1 MRLALRHKILI
12 LSVLTAPVLSIGA
25 VAQDSPKAKAKA
37 SDSSGSDPVLLP
49 RKKADT
55 DKSAEDYRRVPQYF
69 GQVNLTQE
77 QRETIYGIREKY
89 ARRQAQLEE
98 ELASIR
104 DNVLRES
111 EAVLTREQR
120 DRLIQLRGQAKS
132 KAAAKAKAKTKS

>member
-1 MRLALRHKILI
+1 MRRALRHKILI
-12 LSVLTAPVLSIGA
+12 LTLIVAPLLTTGA
-25 VAQDSPKAKAKA
+25 GAQESQKSKAKA

-77 QRETIYGIREKY
+77 QRESIYGIREKY

-111 EAVLTREQR
+111 EALLTKEQR

-132 KAAAKAKAKTKS
+132 KAAAKAKAKSKS

>member
-1 MRLALRHKILI
+1 MRRALRHKILI
-12 LSVLTAPVLSIGA
+12 LTLFAAPLLNTGA
-25 VAQDSPKAKAKA
+25 VAQESQKSKAKA

-69 GQVNLTQE
+69 GQVNLTKE
-77 QRETIYGIREKY
+77 QRESIYGIREKY

-111 EAVLTREQR
+111 EALLTKEQR

-132 KAAAKAKAKTKS
+132 KAAAKAKAKSKS